1 MERGVKSTEKSV
13 RQQETTPQQSAPL
26 REQAYIA
33 LRDMLVTLQIPPGGP
48 INEEALTQQLGL
60 GRTPVRQALRKLE
73 AERLV
78 AIHPRRGT
86 FATDLHI
93 TDLSQIAEIRVH
105 LEAQAAYWAA
115 QRATPANREALR
127 ELLAEIENAPGD
139 DAATLMDLDSRM
151 HRTIY
156 HCAHNDYLEATLTE
170 YHNLMARIWYLFADR
185 LPTASRLM
193 EDHAPLVEAIIAGE
207 HDKARDLAAHHVT
220 GFEAAV
226 KAVL

>member
-1 MERGVKSTEKSV
+1 MERGVKSVETSD
-13 RQQETTPQQSAPL
+13 RQPEAAPL
-26 REQAYIA
+26 REQAYVA
-33 LRDMLVTLQIPPGGP
+33 LRDMLVTLEIPPGGP
-48 INEEALTQQLGL
+48 INEEQITRQLGF
-60 GRTPVRQALRKLE
+60 GRTPVRQALRRLE

-93 TDLSQIAEIRVH
+93 TDLSQIAEIRLQ
-105 LEAQAAYWAA
+105 LESHAASWAA
-115 QRATPANREALR
+115 QRATPANREVLT
-127 ELLAEIENAPGD
+127 ELLEEMQHAPGD

-156 HCAHNDYLEATLTE
+156 QCAHNDYLEATLTE

-185 LPTASRLM
+185 LPAASQLM

-207 HDKARDLAAHHVT
+207 HERARDLAAHHVT